1 MGSSGGS
8 IGRPAPSRGS
18 TGGSI
23 GSSSGSSRYGSR
35 PSIGSGSRTGSSG
48 GSLGRSGASGSEV
61 RYRNGSE
68 LNRGGAAGGST
79 EVGRGLGSSRDS
91 QRGAPI
97 SGVPDGDYGS
107 RTSPVIRFPRSSSS
121 TRPDRG
127 QPGEGPSASRLA
139 RERSAGLRD
148 RKDGQGRP
156 ERGSE
161 RTTPIDS
168 SRESRS
174 LKREDLAGRYKPGD
188 PGRGGSDRG
197 GGTIGKGDKSEK
209 GRSLRDLPRLS
220 DRRRGDRS
228 DLVRGGPA
236 PGKIDPIRAD
246 RGRGESGKDRSLG
259 RPDRGAPGKGGIRE
273 DDRRGGRI
281 GGGSTGLVREKRD
294 GKLRSGDRPIR
305 SRDEFRKSSPIDKRR
320 TIKDLPYRNRKTAQR
335 VRTGAGAI
343 SGLTRLGLHVGT
355 SAAFGVT
362 GGWWGYRSPWY
373 GYNYGYWGGYY
384 GSYCGYG
391 WGFRGYYPWYGLCG
405 PYLGWGWS
413 FGFGWCWGNYWRNWD
428 YYWNWYG
435 PSYRTVYV
443 YAPPAEAYS
452 TVVYETVV
460 YADDEEQEASA
471 GEDVLVRD
479 GTGVEGQAPLP
490 AQREAGRN
498 RAADYYLTLGD
509 RAFRDSRY
517 GDAVHY
523 YAKAVDYSKGDGVLY
538 LILSDSLFATGDY
551 HYAAYALRKALELEP
566 DLAWSVVDK
575 HTFYSDPAE
584 FDRQLAVLE
593 RYLEDH
599 FEDADARLVLAA
611 NYLFGNRPA
620 AAVDLLQSPFSEAV
634 ANSPEGKLILESA
647 QAIQYG
653 R

>member
-1 MGSSGGS
+1 M
-8 IGRPAPSRGS
+8 A
-18 TGGSI
+18 
-23 GSSSGSSRYGSR
+23 
-35 PSIGSGSRTGSSG
+35 
-48 GSLGRSGASGSEV
+48 
-61 RYRNGSE
+61 
-68 LNRGGAAGGST
+68 
-79 EVGRGLGSSRDS
+79 D
-91 QRGAPI
+91 
-97 SGVPDGDYGS
+97 
-107 RTSPVIRFPRSSSS
+107 
-121 TRPDRG
+121 
-127 QPGEGPSASRLA
+127 
-139 RERSAGLRD
+139 
-148 RKDGQGRP
+148 
-156 ERGSE
+156 
-161 RTTPIDS
+161 
-168 SRESRS
+168 
-174 LKREDLAGRYKPGD
+174 RYKPGA
-188 PGRGGSDRG
+188 PGRGDSGRG
-197 GGTIGKGDKSEK
+197 TSPERGGTIGKGDKSEK

-236 PGKIDPIRAD
+236 PGKVDPIRAD

-259 RPDRGAPGKGGIRE
+259 RPDRGAPGADRGAPGKGGIRE
-273 DDRRGGRI
+273 DNRRGDRI
-281 GGGSTGLVREKRD
+281 GGGSSGIVRD
-294 GKLRSGDRPIR
+294 GKLRKSGRPIR
-305 SRDEFRKSSPIDKRR
+305 TRDDFRKSSPIEKRR
-320 TIKDLPYRNRKTAQR
+320 TIKDLPYRNRERASR

-373 GYNYGYWGGYY
+373 GYGYGPGYGFWNYGY

-391 WGFRGYYPWYGLCG
+391 WGFRGYNPWYGACG

-413 FGFGWCWGNYWRNWD
+413 WGFSWCWGSYWRNWD

-443 YAPPAEAYS
+443 YSPPAEAYS
-452 TVVYETVV
+452 TVVYEAVA
-460 YADDEEQEASA
+460 YDDEPEQEVQV

-479 GTGVEGQAPLP
+479 AAGSEGQAAAGPVP
-490 AQREAGRN
+490 TQRQAERS

-509 RAFRDSRY
+509 RAFRDSRF

-551 HYAAYALRKALELEP
+551 HYAAYALRKAFALEP
-566 DLAWSVVDK
+566 ELARSVVDK
-575 HTFYSDPAE
+575 HTFYSDPTE

-634 ANSPEGKLILESA
+634 ATSPEGKLILDSA
-647 QAIQYG
+647 QSVQYG
-653 R
+653 Q